1 MHIEPIILEG
11 RFVRLEPLSAEH
23 HAALSAVGCDASIW
37 RWNPT
42 QVIRTPEDM
51 RAYIDAALQ
60 QQADGLSLP
69 FATLDR
75 AAGHAVGST
84 RYAYFDPAN
93 LSVEI
98 GYTWIAPPWQRTAV
112 NTEAK
117 YLMLRHAFETWG
129 CLRVQLKTDSLNERS
144 RNAIARI
151 GAQPEGI
158 LRNHMRT
165 HTGRMRHSVVFSIID
180 SEWPAVKERLL
191 ERLRTPE
198 KQDGAQ

>member
-1 MHIEPIILEG
+1 MQIEPIILDG
-11 RFVRLEPLSAEH
+11 GFVRLEPLSPDH
-23 HAALSAVGCDASIW
+23 HAALSAVGCDPSIW

-42 QVIRTPEDM
+42 QIIRTPEDM

-69 FATLDR
+69 FATIDKR
-75 AAGHAVGST
+75 AGHAVGST
-84 RYAYFDPAN
+84 RYAYPDVAN
-93 LSVEI
+93 RGVEI

-117 YLMLRHAFETWG
+117 YLMLRQAFESWG

-151 GAQPEGI
+151 GAQQEGI

-165 HTGRMRHSVVFSIID
+165 HSGRMRHSVVFSIID
-180 SEWPAVKERLL
+180 SEWPAVKEQLLKRL
-191 ERLRTPE
+191 ET
-198 KQDGAQ
+198 